1 MHLYYIS
8 IVQLELRLLF
18 QSIIF
23 MVKNELKVYY
33 AGFPIH
39 NPLSITTYPM
49 QGPEGA
55 GALPS

>member
-55 GALPS
+55 GA